1 MSSSRQPSP
10 LAALITVRIK
20 EFLREPSAVFWTFGF
35 PIILT
40 VALGIA
46 FRKQGP
52 SPVSVAVVDGPSA
65 AALVQALQGTQIRA
79 VQLPASE
86 AEARL
91 RRGKVVLA
99 VETSPGG
106 EVTYHFDPTRPEANT
121 ARLVVDDRV
130 QRAAGRTDARPSRE
144 VRVEAPGERYVD
156 WLVPGLLGMQ
166 LLSGSL
172 WGIAFTIV
180 QNRQRKLLKRLVA
193 TPMRRS
199 DYLLSFAVSRLLWV
213 LLETAVLLAFAHL
226 AFRVPIRG
234 SFVAILLLAMLGAGS
249 FAGLGLLCAARP
261 QNTESV
267 NGLVNLA
274 TLPMFILSGVFFS
287 ADRFPE
293 LLQKAI
299 RFLPLT
305 ALNDALRAI
314 INDGASLLTLPL
326 EIAVLVAWGV
336 VSYALALR
344 LFRWN

>member
-1 MSSSRQPSP
+1 MSNPSP
-10 LAALITVRIK
+10 LWSLIMVRVK
-20 EFLREPSAVFWTFGF
+20 EFTREPSAVFWTFGF

-52 SPVSVAVVDGPSA
+52 SAVSVAVVDGPSA
-65 AALVQALQGTQIRA
+65 AALVQALNGPQIRA
-79 VQLPASE
+79 VQLSASD

-91 RRGKVVLA
+91 RTGKVVLT
-99 VETSPGG
+99 VEVPAGG
-106 EVTYHFDPTRPEANT
+106 EVTYHFDPSRPDAAT
-121 ARLVVDDRV
+121 ARLLVDDRV
-130 QRAAGRTDARPSRE
+130 QRAAGRADPRPSRE

-172 WGIAFTIV
+172 WGIAFVIV

-193 TPMRRS
+193 TPMRRG
-199 DYLLSFAVSRLLWV
+199 DYLLSFAASRLLWV
-213 LLETAVLLAFAHL
+213 LLETAVLLAFAHF
-226 AFRVPIRG
+226 AFGVPIRG
-234 SFVAILLLAMLGAGS
+234 SLMAIFVLALLGAAS

-261 QNTESV
+261 ENTESV

-293 LLQKAI
+293 FLQKAI

-305 ALNDALRAI
+305 ALNDALRAV
-314 INDGASLLTLPL
+314 INDGASLFSLPL
-326 EIAVLVAWGV
+326 EVAVLLVWGAVTYAVA
-336 VSYALALR
+336 LKI
-344 LFRWN
+344 FRWN